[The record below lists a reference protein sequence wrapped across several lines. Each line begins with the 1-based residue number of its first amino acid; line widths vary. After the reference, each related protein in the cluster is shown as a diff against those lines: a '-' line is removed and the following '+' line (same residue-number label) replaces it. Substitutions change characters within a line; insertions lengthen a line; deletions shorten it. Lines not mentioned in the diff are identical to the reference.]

1 LNQDAAEIVKR
12 ASVFSALSYDEARRL
27 AQRMEEVALAM
38 GECAFME
45 GEPGD
50 RFYIVAEGQV
60 EVVKALG
67 TEEQRRLTVRAEGDY
82 FGEMS
87 LLDPAGLRTAT
98 VRALVPTRLLS
109 LSREHFQA
117 LLTTHPSLAYEMV
130 RVLTL
135 QLRDSNNATITDL
148 RRKNTDLAAAY
159 MELKAAQ
166 AQLIEKEKL
175 EQELRTAQRIQQS
188 ILPGE
193 LPRLRGY
200 DFGAVLM
207 PARTVGG
214 DLYDFIPLG
223 RDRLGIA
230 VGDVSDKGIPAAIFM
245 ALTRSLLRAE
255 ATRNRLRPR
264 SPRQALE
271 RVNSLL
277 LDMNQDGMFVTLL
290 YGILDTRSGLFTYA
304 RAGHELPLLVRERD
318 GFSAMLVERG
328 RGVPLGLFDP
338 ATLEENTI
346 QLLPRDTLLLYT
358 DGATDMADSRDV
370 LFGIERLQEAAR
382 QAARRTTAQA
392 FCDEI
397 WGRLAQHRGASV
409 QADDVALVSLRSA

>member
-1 LNQDAAEIVKR
+1 VFQHSADTVRR
-12 ASVFSALSYDEARRL
+12 ASVFSALSDEEAGRL
-27 AQRMEEVALAM
+27 AQLMEEVELST
-38 GECAFME
+38 GQSAFFE

-50 RFYIVAEGQV
+50 RLYVVAEGRV

-67 TEEQRRLTVRAEGDY
+67 TEEERRLTIRGPGDY

-87 LLDPAGLRTAT
+87 LLDPVGLRTAT
-98 VRALVPTRLLS
+98 VRALVPTRLYC
-109 LSREHFQA
+109 LSRADFQA
-117 LLTTHPSLAYEMV
+117 LLKTHPILAYEMV

-148 RRKNTDLAAAY
+148 RRKNIDLAAAY

-166 AQLIEKEKL
+166 AQIIEKEKL

-200 DFGAVLM
+200 DFGAVMM
-207 PARTVGG
+207 PARSVGG

-230 VGDVSDKGIPAAIFM
+230 VGDVSDKGVPAAIFM

-255 ATRNRLRPR
+255 ATRSPSRPP
-264 SPRQALE
+264 SPRQTLE
-271 RVNSLL
+271 RVNRLL
-277 LDMNQDGMFVTLL
+277 LDMNEDGMFVTLL
-290 YGILDTRSGLFTYA
+290 YGILDARSGVFAYA

-318 GFSAMLVERG
+318 GYTATLAGHG

-338 ATLEENTI
+338 AALDENTI
-346 QLLPRDTLLLYT
+346 ELSPRDTLLLYT
-358 DGATDMADSRDV
+358 DGATDMTDSGEV
-370 LFGIERLQEAAR
+370 LYGIERLQESACEAGRCAA
-382 QAARRTTAQA
+382 AQA

-397 WGRLAQHRGASV
+397 WRRLAEHRGRAV
-409 QADDVALVSLRSA
+409 QADDVALVALRAA